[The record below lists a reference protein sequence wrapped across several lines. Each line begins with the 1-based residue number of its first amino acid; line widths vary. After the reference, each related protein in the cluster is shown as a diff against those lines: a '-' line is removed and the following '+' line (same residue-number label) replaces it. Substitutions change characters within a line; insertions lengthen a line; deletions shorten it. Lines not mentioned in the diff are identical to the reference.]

1 LTVPYHLDGST
12 PDLSDLKNFDFI
24 KTFQKQFDALE
35 PQQTK
40 VKSELSSNR
49 KFFARDYFSLF
60 LFSFINPAITSM
72 RGLCEISHTEKIQ
85 KNVCSYP
92 VSQTTFSESQSI
104 FDPQILKEIVKL
116 LSKKLQPSYGDSRI
130 QAAVKELIATDGT
143 IISALPRMSWAL
155 WQDEKNRAGKLHL
168 QYNILDQSI
177 VDAVLTDANTC
188 ERTVLKNH
196 IKSGALYTADRNYGA
211 DYSFFQIFIDAIC
224 DFVIRIKNNAKITE
238 LESLELTEMDRKA
251 GVISDRIV
259 QLGDQWN
266 ETQSIRLVTVKAWNT
281 TLHIVTNRR
290 DLSAELIALIYF
302 YRWQIEI
309 FFKWIKCNLG
319 LSHLLAE
326 SKQGVEIQIY
336 LALIATLLFHIAV
349 GHRPNKREMEL
360 IQLFLMQWVTLKELQ
375 NGLGKQK
382 IHS

>member
-1 LTVPYHLDGST
+1 LTVPYNLDSS
-12 PDLSDLKNFDFI
+12 PDLSDLKHFDFI

-35 PQQTK
+35 PQRPLTQ
-40 VKSELSSNR
+40 SELSSNR

-72 RGLCEISHTEKIQ
+72 SGLCKVSHLEKVHSD
-85 KNVCSYP
+85 VCSCP
-92 VSQTTFSESQSI
+92 VSKGVFSESQTI
-104 FDPQILKEIVKL
+104 FEPITLKKIVKK
-116 LSKKLQPSYGDSRI
+116 LSKKLQPSFGDSRI
-130 QAAVKELIATDGT
+130 QMAVNELIATDGSV
-143 IISALPRMSWAL
+143 IKALPRMAWAL

-188 ERTVLKNH
+188 ERAVLKDH
-196 IKSGALYTADRNYGA
+196 LKSGALYTADRNYGA
-211 DYSFFQIFIDAIC
+211 DYSFFQIFLKALC
-224 DFVIRIKNNAKITE
+224 HFVIRIKNNAKITE
-238 LESLELTEMDRKA
+238 LESFELTELDRKA
-251 GVISDRIV
+251 GVVSDDMV
-259 QLGDQWN
+259 QLGDQWD
-266 ETQSIRLVTVKAWNT
+266 ETQSVRLVIVKAWNS
-281 TLHIVTNRR
+281 TLRIVTNRT
-290 DLSAELIALIYF
+290 DLSAELIALIYL

-319 LSHLLAE
+319 LNHLLAE

-336 LALIATLLFHIAV
+336 LALIATLLFHLAV

-360 IQLFLMQWVTLKELQ
+360 IQLFLMKWATFEELQ

-382 IHS
+382 IPS